1 MVVTL
6 QCLIVELQKEISM
19 VFNCKLSRKRIESR
33 TGEVCA
39 LTNIRMS
46 ECFNSLQNTV
56 SVHLKIFSQT

>member
-1 MVVTL
+1 
-6 QCLIVELQKEISM
+6 M
-19 VFNCKLSRKRIESR
+19 VFNCKLSRKRTESR